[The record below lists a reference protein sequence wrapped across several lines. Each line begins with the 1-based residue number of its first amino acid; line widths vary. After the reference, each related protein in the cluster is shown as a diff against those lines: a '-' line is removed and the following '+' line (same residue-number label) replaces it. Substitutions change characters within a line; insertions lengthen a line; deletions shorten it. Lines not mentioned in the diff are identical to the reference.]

1 MFRRSKIFVTCL
13 MGTALTA
20 CAGLDTRLPEI
31 AKTDLIAE
39 AEQQETQ
46 ALQNFESDAATL
58 LNIGWPVLTANAA
71 LCPKTQSSIGIKT
84 HVLRSY
90 PKRLR
95 SGARRILDARDVS
108 RIFHIADG
116 SPAALAGF
124 KRGDVILNDEG
135 EPAKLGG
142 DAWEE
147 NLADNSIDVRRGTE
161 TLTLAVTPV
170 IACSY
175 DLRLRQ
181 STAINAFADGRNITV
196 TTGMVDFVKSD
207 DELALI
213 IGHELAHN
221 TMGHI
226 PKSIG
231 NYILS
236 LGGTRYT
243 RPFES
248 EADYVGLYYL
258 VRAGYSPKGVESFWQ
273 RLSAV
278 APKSI
283 HLAKTHPTFPER
295 YLRLRAAQD
304 EILKKQTAGA
314 ALLPNF
320 LSGSDSSEP

>member
-1 MFRRSKIFVTCL
+1 MFPSSKIFRACL
-13 MGTALTA
+13 ISTALTA

-31 AKTDLIAE
+31 DQSDLATE
-39 AEQQETQ
+39 TEQQETK
-46 ALQNFESDAATL
+46 ALQNFQSDAATL
-58 LNIGWPVLTANAA
+58 LNIGWPILTENAV
-71 LCPKTQSSIGIKT
+71 LCPKTRPSVGVKT

-95 SGARRILDARDVS
+95 EGASRILGAEDIP

-124 KRGDVILNDEG
+124 RRGDIILNDKG
-135 EPAKLGG
+135 APAKLGG
-142 DAWEE
+142 AFWKEA
-147 NLADNSIDVRRGTE
+147 LANNAVDVRRGDE
-161 TLTLAVTPV
+161 TLTLTVNPV
-170 IACSY
+170 LACDY
-175 DLRLRQ
+175 NIRLAQ
-181 STAINAFADGRNITV
+181 STAINAYADGRNITV
-196 TTGMVDFVKSD
+196 TTGMIGFTKSD

-213 IGHELAHN
+213 VGHELGHN

-231 NYILS
+231 NFILS

-248 EADYVGLYYL
+248 EADYVGLYYM
-258 VRAGYSPKGVESFWQ
+258 VRAGYSPENVEAFWQ
-273 RLSAV
+273 RLSSV

-295 YLRLRAAQD
+295 YLRIRATQD
-304 EILKKQTAGA
+304 EISNKLSSGEP
-314 ALLPNF
+314 LLPNF
-320 LSGSDSSEP
+320 KAGSASSKS

>member
-1 MFRRSKIFVTCL
+1 MSQRFKFSIACL
-13 MGTALTA
+13 LSTALAA
-20 CAGLDTRLPEI
+20 CAGLDTKLPEI
-31 AKTDLIAE
+31 EKANLAAE
-39 AEQQETQ
+39 AERQETK
-46 ALQNFESDAATL
+46 ALQDLESDTATL
-58 LNIGWPVLTANAA
+58 LNIGWPILTANAE
-71 LCPKTQSSIGIKT
+71 LCPKTRSSIGVKT
-84 HVLRSY
+84 HILKSY

-95 SGARRILDARDVS
+95 RGARRILGAEDTP

-124 KRGDVILNDEG
+124 RRGDILLNDKG
-135 EPAKLGG
+135 EPAKLSG
-142 DAWEE
+142 DKWEE
-147 NLADNSIDVRRGTE
+147 NLADNSVAIKRGDE

-170 IACSY
+170 LACDY
-175 DLRLRQ
+175 NLRLTQ
-181 STAINAFADGRNITV
+181 SPAINAFADGRNITF
-196 TTGMVDFVKSD
+196 TTGMIDFVGSD

-213 IGHELAHN
+213 VGHELAHN

-231 NYILS
+231 NFILS

-248 EADYVGLYYL
+248 EADYVGLYYS

-295 YLRLRAAQD
+295 YLRIRAAQD
-304 EILKKQTAGA
+304 EISTKQSAGT

-320 LSGSDSSEP
+320 KTGSELSKP